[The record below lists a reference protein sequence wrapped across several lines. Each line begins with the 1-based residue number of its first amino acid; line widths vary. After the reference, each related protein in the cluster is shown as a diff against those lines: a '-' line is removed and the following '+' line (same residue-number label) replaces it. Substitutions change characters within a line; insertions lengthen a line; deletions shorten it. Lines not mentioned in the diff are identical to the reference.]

1 VASDVIETA
10 EEVADTIGKAL
21 QFVSKERLFPCTNC
35 GMAPM
40 GRDVAWKNCKRWP
53 KGQSLRGR
61 EWELESISNFRLK
74 CWKSN
79 HEVTAMPEI
88 RMRSKNQF
96 TLPASVVRESGIQID
111 DKLSVMCVN
120 GSIVITPLANKK
132 HGVDGV
138 MGFAGIAQGVWGD
151 SPEEVEQTL
160 RNDRATW
167 QR

>member
-1 VASDVIETA
+1 
-10 EEVADTIGKAL
+10 
-21 QFVSKERLFPCTNC
+21 
-35 GMAPM
+35 
-40 GRDVAWKNCKRWP
+40 
-53 KGQSLRGR
+53 
-61 EWELESISNFRLK
+61 
-74 CWKSN
+74 
-79 HEVTAMPEI
+79 MPEI

-132 HGVDGV
+132 YGVDGV

-160 RNDRATW
+160 SNDRATW